1 MLDIPARVIKLLEL
15 KYRNKHR
22 DTYENTAW
30 PHNLESEVIEGM
42 KEAEREIVKTMDE
55 MEMIPGL
62 RVANVIYKT
71 HELVN

>member
-1 MLDIPARVIKLLEL
+1 MLDITAQVIKLLEL

-30 PHNLESEVIEGM
+30 PHKLESEVIEGM
-42 KEAEREIVKTMDE
+42 KEAEREIAKTMDE

-62 RVANVIYKT
+62 RAANVIYKT